1 MYMRVLHRLI
11 LCGCPCSSV
20 IKDIHVYNIYT
31 MYTRVVYRLILCGCP
46 SDLAPAGGVAAA
58 GGPKWADSEGV
69 RRFSAA
75 YYADV
80 LVRREIVHIYIYIY
94 NIML

>member
-1 MYMRVLHRLI
+1 
-11 LCGCPCSSV
+11 
-20 IKDIHVYNIYT
+20 

-94 NIML
+94 IYIILCCRHVQCDRTDIDLILNGTGRNRAE